1 MRTTSAF
8 ALVSGTLILA
18 VAVACS
24 QPGTQSIPSPTAP
37 ASDDL
42 GPGGSTLKVPAPTL
56 QSPANNQQVTT
67 TTNISLVSTNVS
79 GTNISFPVTLEYE
92 VRLLGS
98 NPAGTLIANPKV
110 PQSSGATTTWVLPN
124 QLDTSALYTWRVR
137 ATYSGAFGPWS
148 STFTFKAPDIP
159 PSYIRGN
166 EIFDSLTDGKT
177 VGTVFG
183 NVQWLPGVGVKLLDQ
198 TSRITYTLPTTLTE
212 GTFSMMVKG
221 VDESNPGDKS
231 KIMSMQEN
239 GGDITS
245 NDYRMTAELR
255 GRAYVTPGAVQARI
269 ITGDAGDEEHIHDT
283 PRIVVDFND
292 EEWYLWRCTWRND
305 LFTLEVRRGGPNGQV
320 MYSAT
325 RGTSTRA
332 YRPIP
337 HVIHI
342 GAPVGRAGAIDATA
356 AGMIAKNLWVSPLQ
370 TRPQFPFPDVL
381 ASPSARR

>member
-67 TTNISLVSTNVS
+67 TTNISLVTGNVS
-79 GTNISFPVTLEYE
+79 GTNISFPITLEFE

-98 NPAGTLIANPKV
+98 NPAGTLIASPKV

-124 QLDTSALYTWRVR
+124 QLETSALYTWRVR

-177 VGTVFG
+177 VGSVVG
-183 NVQWLPGVGVKLLDQ
+183 GVQWLPGIGVKLLGQD
-198 TSRITYTLPTTLTE
+198 SHIRYVLPTTLQE
-212 GTFSMMVKG
+212 GTFSMMVTG

-231 KIMSMQEN
+231 KVMSMQEG

-255 GRAYVTPGAVQARI
+255 GRSYITPGAVQARL
-269 ITGDAGDEEHIHDT
+269 ITGDATNTGRIFDT
-283 PRIVVDFND
+283 TRLVVDFSD
-292 EEWYLWRCTWRND
+292 SQWYLWRVTWRTGF
-305 LFTLEVRRGGPNGQV
+305 FTLEVRRDGPNGSV
-320 MYSAT
+320 MYSQSRT
-325 RGTSTRA
+325 TGSSP
-332 YRPIP
+332 YRPTP
-337 HVIHI
+337 HVIFI
-342 GAPVGRAGAIDATA
+342 GGPVGRAGPIDGTA

-370 TRPQFPFPDVL
+370 TRPPFPFPDL
-381 ASPSARR
+381 MASPFGR

>member
-1 MRTTSAF
+1 MRTTPAF
-8 ALVSGTLILA
+8 ALVSGALILA

-24 QPGTQSIPSPTAP
+24 QPGTSSTPSPTAP

-56 QSPANNQQVTT
+56 QSPANNAQVTT
-67 TTNISLVSTNVS
+67 TTNISLVSGNVA
-79 GTNISFPVTLEYE
+79 GTNITFPITLEYE
-92 VRLLGS
+92 VRTA
-98 NPAGTLIANPKV
+98 AGTLLANPRV
-110 PQSSGATTTWVLPN
+110 PQASGSSTVWVLPN

-148 STFTFKAPDIP
+148 ATFTFKAPDIP

-183 NVQWLPGVGVKLLDQ
+183 SVQWLPGVGVKMLGQ
-198 TSRITYTLPTTLTE
+198 GSRISYTLPVTLQE

-239 GGDITS
+239 GGDITA

-255 GRAYVTPGAVQARI
+255 GRIYVTPGAVQARI

-283 PRIVVDFND
+283 PRLVVDFND
-292 EEWYLWRCTWRND
+292 EDWFLWRVTWRTD

-320 MYSAT
+320 MYSST

-342 GAPVGRAGAIDATA
+342 GAPIGRAGAIDATA
-356 AGMIAKNLWVSPLQ
+356 AGMIVKNLWVSPLQ
-370 TRPQFPFPDVL
+370 TRPSFPFPDVL
-381 ASPSARR
+381 ASPSVRR

>member
-1 MRTTSAF
+1 
-8 ALVSGTLILA
+8 VSGTLILA

-24 QPGTQSIPSPTAP
+24 QPGTPSTPSPTAP

-56 QSPANNQQVTT
+56 QSPANNAQVTT
-67 TTNISLVSTNVS
+67 TTNISLVTGNVA
-79 GTNISFPVTLEYE
+79 GTNIAFPITLEYE

-110 PQSSGATTTWVLPN
+110 PQSAGSSTTWVLPN

-177 VGTVFG
+177 VGTING
-183 NVQWLPGVGVKLLDQ
+183 PVQFIPGVGVKMLGQ
-198 TSRITYTLPTTLTE
+198 TSNIQYVLPTTLTE
-212 GTFSMMVKG
+212 GTLSMMVTG

-231 KIMSMQEN
+231 KIMSMMEG
-239 GGDITS
+239 GGDITG

-255 GRAYVTPGAVQARI
+255 GRSYVTPGAVQARI

-292 EEWYLWRCTWRND
+292 EDWFLWRATWRNGS
-305 LFTLEVRRGGPNGQV
+305 FTLEVRRGGPNGQV

-325 RGTSTRA
+325 VGTSTRA

-337 HVIHI
+337 HVIFI
-342 GAPVGRAGAIDATA
+342 GAPVGRAGPIDATA

-370 TRPQFPFPDVL
+370 TRPTFPFPDML
-381 ASPSARR
+381 ASPSGR